1 MAYDNTCKYLAENYP
16 GDFARWLLSIDT
28 SDIQVLKTELNL
40 EPIRADSVT
49 FLQISN
55 QILHLEFQTTPK
67 SKTPL
72 DFRMLDYY
80 TRLKR
85 EYWCDI
91 EQVLIFLQP
100 TSSEIVFQTQY
111 VDRKTRH
118 EYRVIRL
125 WEEDPTPLL
134 ANPPLL
140 PLATLARTDSPADL
154 LTQVAAAVDMIEET
168 DERQN
173 ISACVQV
180 LAGLRFDKSLIT
192 QLFREEIMQE
202 SVIYQDILQKGLQ
215 QGEQRGL
222 QKGEVAVI
230 LRLLKLRFGAIEPE
244 IEQQIR
250 TLSIIQL
257 EELTEALLGFNSQS
271 DLVNY
276 LANISVPQSNQED

>member
-1 MAYDNTCKYLAENYP
+1 MSYDNTCKYLAENYP

-28 SDIQVLKTELNL
+28 KDIQVLKTELNL
-40 EPIRADSVT
+40 KPIRADSVT
-49 FLQISN
+49 FLQTSN

-85 EYWCDI
+85 EYWCEI
-91 EQVLIFLQP
+91 QQVLIFLQP

-111 VDRKTRH
+111 LDTNTTHR
-118 EYRVIRL
+118 YRVIRL

-134 ANPPLL
+134 ANPALL
-140 PLATLARTDSPADL
+140 PLATLAKTDSPRNL

-168 DERQN
+168 DQRQN

-180 LAGLRFDKSLIT
+180 LAGLRFDKNLIQ
-192 QLFREEIMQE
+192 QLFTEEIMQE
-202 SVIYQDILQKGLQ
+202 SVIYQDILQKGEERGKKQEALQ
-215 QGEQRGL
+215 L
-222 QKGEVAVI
+222 I
-230 LRLLKLRFGAIEPE
+230 LRLLTRRFAAIGSE

-250 TLSIIQL
+250 TLSITQL
-257 EELTEALLGFNSQS
+257 EDLAEALLDFNNQN

-276 LANISVPQSNQED
+276 LQNISLPQANQQE